1 MGASQYIQQKMMPAT
16 GDPAQRRI
24 MMLMPFFF
32 TFLFLKFASGL
43 VLYWLTTNVLTI
55 VQQVITN
62 KFLGDSNSSGAK
74 ASGAKQK
81 GQK

>member
-1 MGASQYIQQKMMPAT
+1 MPAT
-16 GDPAQRRI
+16 GDPTQRKI
-24 MMLMPFFF
+24 MMLMPAFF

-62 KFLGDSNSSGAK
+62 KFLDDGKGGNEAKSSNK
-74 ASGAKQK
+74 KQK
-81 GQK
+81 GRK